1 MSNTWQC
8 HSYLSC
14 KNYAKM
20 KMLHTKYGALE
31 KLEVNLQDVI
41 SSRFIGISKPHAL
54 YMCVVLTTEFH
65 SITNYLK
72 KMQRMNNHQRLLL
85 LISTRYL

>member
-31 KLEVNLQDVI
+31 KLEVNLQD
-41 SSRFIGISKPHAL
+41 AL
-54 YMCVVLTTEFH
+54 FF
-65 SITNYLK
+65 N
-72 KMQRMNNHQRLLL
+72 
-85 LISTRYL
+85 LII